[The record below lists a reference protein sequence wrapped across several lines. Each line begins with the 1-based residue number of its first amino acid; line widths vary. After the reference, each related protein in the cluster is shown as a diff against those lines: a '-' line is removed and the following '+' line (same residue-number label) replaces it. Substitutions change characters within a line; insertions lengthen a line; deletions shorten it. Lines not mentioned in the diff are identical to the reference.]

1 MQNISVPKVF
11 LFGNSGFWKTTTTTT
26 TTTTTR
32 TTTTATTTTTK
43 TRNL

>member
-11 LFGNSGFWKTTTTTT
+11 LFGNSGFWKTTTTA
-26 TTTTTR
+26 TTTTR

>member
-26 TTTTTR
+26 TTTR

>member
-26 TTTTTR
+26 TTTTTA
-32 TTTTATTTTTK
+32 TTATTK